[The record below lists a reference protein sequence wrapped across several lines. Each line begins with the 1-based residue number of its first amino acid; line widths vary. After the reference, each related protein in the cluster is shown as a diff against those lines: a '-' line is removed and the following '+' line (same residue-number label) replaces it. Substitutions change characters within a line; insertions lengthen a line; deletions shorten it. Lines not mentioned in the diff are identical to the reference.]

1 MPREGNCCDIL
12 HAAVITMQWNSHR
25 WASTKLNS
33 TTREGGEQECTFESA
48 AARSSRN
55 GVGEFPQSNFH
66 RSLHPLPSSPSS
78 NGRPI
83 VMVPSFI
90 SSSHRERWTAPLK
103 SDLHIGSGSI
113 DSGGRGRR
121 RRNYWRSLR
130 RRLPDNKGTEAKRK
144 SRVEVKMPLLHTT
157 L

>member
-1 MPREGNCCDIL
+1 MKATVVTSSTPPSSQCSGTRIVGRPR
-12 HAAVITMQWNSHR
+12 
-25 WASTKLNS
+25 KLNS

-66 RSLHPLPSSPSS
+66 RSPSILPYPYPTSS
-78 NGRPI
+78 NGRRPI

-130 RRLPDNKGTEAKRK
+130 RRLPDNKGTEATRQ
-144 SRVEVKMPLLHTT
+144 RHVA
-157 L
+157 

>member
-1 MPREGNCCDIL
+1 MIL
-12 HAAVITMQWNSHR
+12 TSSTPSTQCSWISHR
-25 WASTKLNS
+25 WASMEIKLDCE
-33 TTREGGEQECTFESA
+33 RERGEEEECTFESA
-48 AARSSRN
+48 AARSGRN
-55 GVGEFPQSNFH
+55 GAGEFPQSNFH
-66 RSLHPLPSSPSS
+66 RSPSNPSPSS
-78 NGRPI
+78 SSSSSSSNGRRPI

-130 RRLPDNKGTEAKRK
+130 RRLPDNKGTEATRQ
-144 SRVEVKMPLLHTT
+144 RHVA
-157 L
+157 